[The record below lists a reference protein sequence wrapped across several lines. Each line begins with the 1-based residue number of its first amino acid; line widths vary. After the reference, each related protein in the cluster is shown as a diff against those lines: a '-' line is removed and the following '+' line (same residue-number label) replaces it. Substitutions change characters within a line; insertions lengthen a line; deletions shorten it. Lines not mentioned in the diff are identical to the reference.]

1 MAAWTEPTPG
11 SSRRGL
17 HGVSHAKGL
26 KVQNASKSNIIQTMA
41 SQFEKILPD
50 SFEVIRQSLDEG
62 VCAKFVARLGQIVAS
77 LERSFNWLER
87 RNSDRGW
94 LAHLKR
100 AHSRYRV
107 VRIHTHA
114 VANLIETYGAG
125 PVIVRQ
131 YTNYIYDP
139 HFAEGASRLVPD
151 LLCRLGNVT
160 EAELVRVMLNRSRGQ
175 MVRRLGNVPR

>member
-1 MAAWTEPTPG
+1 M
-11 SSRRGL
+11 
-17 HGVSHAKGL
+17 
-26 KVQNASKSNIIQTMA
+26 
-41 SQFEKILPD
+41 
-50 SFEVIRQSLDEG
+50 
-62 VCAKFVARLGQIVAS
+62 
-77 LERSFNWLER
+77 ERCFNWLER
-87 RNSDRGW
+87 RNSDRSW

-139 HFAEGASRLVPD
+139 HFAAGASRLVPD